1 SVPQLACRL
10 LPMLSNASLLHRL
23 ATTHCLPQSSL
34 IPTAPVPFWPAPP
47 FTNTVNSSGVDG
59 DGRASWVSNCFFSSA
74 NRSVLIAALR
84 SLASTSA
91 RRPAGAIKPYQL
103 SERTVLKPASP
114 VVGTDKASERKA
126 DATASALIASERMC

>member
-1 SVPQLACRL
+1 MR
-10 LPMLSNASLLHRL
+10 
-23 ATTHCLPQSSL
+23 
-34 IPTAPVPFWPAPP
+34 IPAPP
-47 FTNTVNSSGVDG
+47 PWNNPPLTSVELDTDGTGSHLARSPFTNAVNSSGVDG

-74 NRSVLIAALR
+74 DRSVLIAALR

-114 VVGTDKASERKA
+114 VVATP
-126 DATASALIASERMC
+126 ATASHRAAA